1 MDFMMLVDYIL
12 AVVHVKNASVCVTLV
27 PTASLLSSLI
37 ELHWEHIAQLYIY
50 NGRHDGYQVH

>member
-1 MDFMMLVDYIL
+1 MLVDYIL

-27 PTASLLSSLI
+27 ATASLLSSLI